1 MEVPHAAPPRSR
13 ARAHGSQK
21 PAAGQLDMKGDIDVV
36 EQQATASTQRRDY
49 YAGGLM
55 ILLGLGAI
63 LKGSSYDIGSLREMG
78 PGFFPVAVGVIMAL
92 AGLGIAFTTVA
103 VAARDEKPRAEWRG
117 WICILLG
124 ILAFIV
130 LGNHGGLVPA
140 TFATVFIAALGD
152 RKNSLRDALL
162 LALAMC
168 AVAVVIFWWA
178 LQVQLPL
185 FQWS

>member
-1 MEVPHAAPPRSR
+1 
-13 ARAHGSQK
+13 
-21 PAAGQLDMKGDIDVV
+21 
-36 EQQATASTQRRDY
+36 
-49 YAGGLM
+49 M

-63 LKGSSYDIGSLREMG
+63 FKGSSYDIGSLREMG
-78 PGFFPVAVGVIMAL
+78 PGFFPVAVGAIMAL
-92 AGLGIAFTTVA
+92 SGLGIALTSVA
-103 VAARDEKPRAEWRG
+103 VEPAADKQKPEWRG

-124 ILAFIV
+124 IVAFIV

-152 RKNSLRDALL
+152 RKNTLRDAFL
-162 LALAMC
+162 LAAAMC
-168 AVAVVIFWWA
+168 VVAVVVFWWL

>member
-1 MEVPHAAPPRSR
+1 
-13 ARAHGSQK
+13 
-21 PAAGQLDMKGDIDVV
+21 MKGDIAVI

-55 ILLGLGAI
+55 ILLGLGTI
-63 LKGSSYDIGSLREMG
+63 LKGSSYEIGTLSEMG
-78 PGFFPVAVGVIMAL
+78 PGFFPVAVGAVMAL
-92 AGLGIAFTTVA
+92 SGVGIAFTTIA
-103 VAARDEKPRAEWRG
+103 VQPAAGRPRAEWRG

-124 ILAFIV
+124 VLAFIV

-152 RKNSLRDALL
+152 RRNSLRDALL

-168 AVAVVIFWWA
+168 VVAVVIFRWA

>member
-1 MEVPHAAPPRSR
+1 
-13 ARAHGSQK
+13 
-21 PAAGQLDMKGDIDVV
+21 MKGDKAVV
-36 EQQATASTQRRDY
+36 EQQSTASMHRRDY

-63 LKGSSYDIGSLREMG
+63 FKGSTYDIGSLSEMG
-78 PGFFPVAVGVIMAL
+78 PGFFPVAVGAIMAL
-92 AGLGIAFTTVA
+92 SGIGIALSSVA
-103 VAARDEKPRAEWRG
+103 VEPKGERLKPEWRG

-124 ILAFIV
+124 IVAFIV

-152 RKNSLRDALL
+152 RKNSLRDAIL
-162 LALAMC
+162 LAAAMC
-168 AVAVVIFWWA
+168 VVAVVVFSWL

>member
-1 MEVPHAAPPRSR
+1 M
-13 ARAHGSQK
+13 
-21 PAAGQLDMKGDIDVV
+21 V
-36 EQQATASTQRRDY
+36 EQHPAASTQRRDY

-63 LKGSSYDIGSLREMG
+63 FKGSSYDIGSLREMG
-78 PGFFPVAVGVIMAL
+78 PGFFPVAVGAIMAL
-92 AGLGIAFTTVA
+92 SGLGIALTSVA
-103 VAARDEKPRAEWRG
+103 VEPAGDKQKPEWRG

-124 ILAFIV
+124 IVAFIV

-152 RKNSLRDALL
+152 RKNNLRDAFL
-162 LALAMC
+162 LAAAMC
-168 AVAVVIFWWA
+168 VVAVVVFWWL